1 MTRWSKADFL
11 RRHAE
16 ALRDRR
22 PMQPPEHRV
31 QLPHEQEMA
40 A

>member
-1 MTRWSKADFL
+1 MTRWSKQDFL

-16 ALRDRR
+16 ALRLKR

-31 QLPHEQEMA
+31 KLIEEQA